1 MEIRGA
7 MGAAFYGKIVNRQA
21 IATKGIIV
29 NLPMLTG
36 TINMMSLFCMYMT
49 CKNYLMTISL
59 TCGCY
64 TEYKIHS
71 KQAIYCSNY
80 ENGMFTPLNGCREV
94 SPYI

>member
-7 MGAAFYGKIVNRQA
+7 MGAAFYSKIVNRQA
-21 IATKGIIV
+21 IATKGV

-71 KQAIYCSNY
+71 KYRLYIAQIMKTECSHH
-80 ENGMFTPLNGCREV
+80 
-94 SPYI
+94 